1 MGFPRQEY
9 WSGLPFPTPGDV
21 PKTGIKPGFFM
32 SPAFARGFFTT
43 STTWEIPPVRMA
55 IIKKKKKKNLQT
67 INAGDDVEKRN
78 PLALLVGM

>member
-32 SPAFARGFFTT
+32 SPAFAGGFFTT
-43 STTWEIPPVRMA
+43 STPWEIPPVRMA
-55 IIKKKKKKNLQT
+55 IIRKKKKNLQT
-67 INAGDDVEKRN
+67 INAGDNV
-78 PLALLVGM
+78 